1 LIATT
6 AVRERYVGDGAA
18 TAFPYAFPVLSASDL
33 VVTRRDASGADVV
46 LSLGVDYAVPAA
58 GVGSPGGGS
67 VVLLG
72 GALALGCSL
81 TIERRVPA
89 LQPCDLRSQA
99 AYPAEEIE
107 TALDRLT
114 MVAQQLGDALGAGD
128 ATGRVLRLGDG
139 DVDGAG
145 AYRARANRIADLG
158 EPSLATDAATLGTVQ
173 RAVLGAITGAEVV
186 LPRVWCATGDGAAT
200 SFPLSGATLVES
212 AAYDVQVGGV
222 LQLPDSDYVVH
233 PETEMIAFDAAPPAG
248 VDVVVVCRGYAVPVP
263 QPPWYTT
270 ETLPEA
276 TAAMGGKAACVRE
289 AGCAGYEVV
298 CLPDESG
305 AWHWYR
311 RTLAVPAF

>member
-1 LIATT
+1 MISTT
-6 AVRERYVGDGAA
+6 QVRIRYVGDGAA
-18 TAFPYAFPVLSASDL
+18 TVFPFAFPILAASDL
-33 VVTRRDASGADVV
+33 VVSRRDASGADAV

-89 LQPCDLRSQA
+89 VQPCDLRSQA

-114 MVAQQLGDALGAGD
+114 MIAQQLGDRLGGGD
-128 ATGRVLRLGDG
+128 ASGRVLRLGDA

-145 AYRARANRIADLG
+145 AYRARQNRVADLG
-158 EPSLATDAATLGTVQ
+158 EPQSATDAATLGAVQ

-186 LPRVWCATGDGAAT
+186 LPRVWRATGDGAAT
-200 SFPLSGATLVES
+200 GFPILGATLVES

-222 LQLPDSDYVVH
+222 MQRPDVDYVVQ
-233 PETEMIAFDAAPPAG
+233 PEAQNIAFDVAPPAG

-263 QPPWYTT
+263 QPPWYTSA
-270 ETLPEA
+270 TLPEPDA
-276 TAAMGGKAACVRE
+276 GMAGKAACVRDD
-289 AGCAGYEVV
+289 GCAGYEVV